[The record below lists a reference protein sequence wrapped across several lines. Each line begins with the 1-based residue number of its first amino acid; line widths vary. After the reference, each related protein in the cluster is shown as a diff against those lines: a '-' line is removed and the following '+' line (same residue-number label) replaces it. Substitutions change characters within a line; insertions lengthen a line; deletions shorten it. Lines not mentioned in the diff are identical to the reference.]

1 MTVDY
6 LVRLVVDLSRLETE
20 RKGVTVTGE
29 SHGIVEEEEYS
40 VVEPELLIVAL
51 VSPRLVCV
59 FLKCLFLAALA

>member
-6 LVRLVVDLSRLETE
+6 LVRLVVDLSRFETE
-20 RKGVTVTGE
+20 RRGVTVTGE

-51 VSPRLVCV
+51 VSPRSVCV

>member
-6 LVRLVVDLSRLETE
+6 LVRLVVDLLRSETE

-40 VVEPELLIVAL
+40 AVEPESLIVAL